1 MTAARSQESRLAGW
15 VLLAP
20 FLLVFAVFTAYP
32 LIRSISLAFEQT
44 FGPGNSRFVGW
55 DNFRNVL
62 ADPMFW
68 RAMKNTAIYTAGS
81 LFVQLPLAL
90 GLAMLLNRDGL
101 QGRGLLRAIF
111 FAPSLVG
118 VVCVAMMFG
127 VIFEKRTGLANLFL
141 HRIVGWDL
149 DFPWLQT
156 YVMPALI
163 VASLWQWVGFN
174 MVYFLAALQNVPRDL
189 IEAATIDGAGETGRF
204 VHVTIPSIRPVGGF
218 VVLLSLIGSFQLFE
232 LPWVM
237 LNGQGGPNNEGL
249 TVVMYLFQAGFQTGD
264 LGYASAIAWLLAIVL
279 VLVTIVMRF
288 ASGKEETR

>member
-1 MTAARSQESRLAGW
+1 MTAARSQESRSAAW
-15 VLLAP
+15 LLLGP
-20 FLLVFAVFTAYP
+20 FLLVFGVFTAYP
-32 LIRSISLAFEQT
+32 LFRAILLAFEQT
-44 FGPGNSRFVGW
+44 FGPGNVRFVGW

-81 LFVQLPLAL
+81 LFIQLPMAL

-101 QGRGLLRAIF
+101 RARGLLRAIF

-141 HRIVGWDL
+141 HRLIGWDL

-163 VASLWQWVGFN
+163 VASLWQYVGFN

-189 IEAATIDGAGETGRF
+189 IEAATIDGAGAAGRF

-249 TVVMYLFQAGFQTGD
+249 TVVMYLFQSGFQTGD

-279 VLVTIVMRF
+279 VFVTILMRF
-288 ASGKEETR
+288 VSGREETR